1 MIRHA
6 LILAFLP
13 AVAPAAV
20 DYTQQIKPMLQTA
33 CVKCHGAGSQKGK
46 ARVDTAA
53 AAVSGG
59 KHGAAIIPGDSAKS
73 LLVQAIDGTHG
84 EVSKMPYKRPPL
96 DSAQVALIRQW
107 IDEGAKAPA
116 DEKPSDDRHWAFVAP
131 LRSTEKGAGIDFFV
145 RQRLAKEGIRPSPEA
160 APETLLRRLYL
171 DLTGLPPTPEE
182 VTAFVSELK
191 TVAASLEGKS
201 GITSVYSRWV
211 DKVLASPHYGERWG
225 RWWLDQARYADSNGY
240 SIDAPRIIWPYRDW
254 VIKALNKDLPFDQ
267 FTIEQLAGDLLPA
280 ATVDQKVA
288 TGFHRNTPVNGE
300 GGIDPEQFR
309 VESVID
315 RVNTTGTVWLGL
327 TIGCCQCHDH
337 KFDPIPQREY
347 FQMFAFFNGTEQD
360 GHGGT
365 RTSTLTLPP
374 VKDEGALKLDINDR
388 RFEFDRFFRDHPKQ
402 VGDAEAALTPEQKA
416 KLPKQVIKALATP
429 ARKRTIDQQRVVFA
443 ALVKDDKKFNE
454 LESTMKKREAGL
466 SPPITT
472 LVTQELPKPR
482 ETRLLIK
489 GDFTRPDAVVQR
501 GVLSALQPMAGVENP
516 SRLDLARWIV
526 SPKNPLTAR
535 VIMNRVWQQY
545 FGRGIVETENDFGT
559 MGAAPT
565 HPELLDWLATEFMAQ
580 KWSLKAM
587 HRAIVMSQTYRQS
600 SALRADLKEKDA
612 NNYLLARQRRLRVDA
627 EIVRD
632 TCLSASGLLSSKV
645 GGPPVYPPIPE
656 GVLSLGQVKHTWP
669 VSKGDDR
676 YRRALYTFV
685 FRATPPP
692 SLSVFDAP
700 EGLGSCTR
708 RLRSNTPLQAL
719 TLLNDTSFHEFAEAL
734 GDRLIKD
741 VPQGDALR
749 IERGFLLCTSRR
761 PSAGEHDSLMAL
773 AAAERRAGGDEKAV
787 WRQVARVL
795 LNLDETVTRE

>member
-1 MIRHA
+1 MIRYA

-13 AVAPAAV
+13 AAAPAAV
-20 DYTQQIKPMLQTA
+20 DYTQQIKPLFQAA

-53 AAVSGG
+53 ATISGG

-73 LLVQAIDGTHG
+73 LLVQAIEGTHG

-96 DSAQVALIRQW
+96 DSAQITLIRQW

-116 DEKPSDDRHWAFVAP
+116 NEKPSDDRHWAFVAP
-131 LRSTEKGAGIDFFV
+131 IRSGEKGAGIDFFV
-145 RQRLAKEGIRPSPEA
+145 RQRLAKEGLKPSPEA

-182 VTAFVSELK
+182 VSAFVSELK
-191 TVAASLEGKS
+191 TMDASLEGKS
-201 GITSVYSRWV
+201 GITSAYSRWV

-347 FQMFAFFNGTEQD
+347 YQVFAFFNGTEQD

-374 VKDEGALKLDINDR
+374 VKDEGALQLDINDR

-416 KLPKQVIKALATP
+416 KLPKQVVKALATP
-429 ARKRTIDQQRVVFA
+429 ATKRTIDQQRVVFA

-466 SPPITT
+466 SPAITT

-482 ETRLLIK
+482 ETRLLVK

-501 GVLSALQPMAGVENP
+501 GVLSALQPMTQVENP
-516 SRLDLARWIV
+516 SRLDLAQWIV

-565 HPELLDWLATEFMAQ
+565 HPELLDWLATEFVAQ

-741 VPQGDALR
+741 VPQGDARR
-749 IERGFLLCTSRR
+749 IERGFMLCTSRR
-761 PSAGEHDSLMAL
+761 PSAAERDSLMAL

>member
-1 MIRHA
+1 MTRLA
-6 LILAFLP
+6 LLIALLP
-13 AVAPAAV
+13 AAAPAAV
-20 DYTQQIKPMLQTA
+20 DYTQQIKPLLQTA
-33 CVKCHGAGSQKGK
+33 CVKCHGASSQKGK

-53 AAVSGG
+53 AAIKGG
-59 KHGAAIIPGDSAKS
+59 KHGAGIVPGNSAGS
-73 LLVQAIDGTHG
+73 LLVQAVEGTHG

-96 DSAQVALIRQW
+96 DSAQVTLIRQW

-116 DEKPSDDRHWAFVAP
+116 DEQPSDDRHWAFVAP
-131 LRSTEKGAGIDFFV
+131 VRNGDKSAGIDFFI
-145 RQRLAKEGIRPSPEA
+145 RKRLEKDGLRPSPEA

-171 DLTGLPPTPEE
+171 DLTGLPPSPEE
-182 VTAFVSELK
+182 VKQFVEEARAQGGTS
-191 TVAASLEGKS
+191 
-201 GITSVYSRWV
+201 SVYQRWV
-211 DKVLASPHYGERWG
+211 DKVLSSPHYGERWG

-240 SIDAPRIIWPYRDW
+240 SVDAPRIIWPYRDW
-254 VIKALNKDLPFDQ
+254 VIKALNQDMPFDE
-267 FTIEQLAGDLLPA
+267 FTIEQLAGDLLPDS
-280 ATVDQKVA
+280 TVDQKVA
-288 TGFHRNTPVNGE
+288 TGFHRNTQVNGE

-347 FQMFAFFNGTEQD
+347 YQMFAFFNGTEQD

-365 RTSTLTLPP
+365 KTSTITLPP
-374 VKDEGALKLDINDR
+374 VNDEGAIQLDINAM
-388 RFEFDRFFRDHPKQ
+388 RFEFDRFFRDNPKQ
-402 VGDAEAALTPEQKA
+402 VGEAEAALTPEQKA
-416 KLPKQVIKALATP
+416 KLPKDLKKALAVP
-429 ARKRTIDQQRVVFA
+429 FEKRTIDQQRVVFA
-443 ALVKDDKKFNE
+443 ALVKDNPTFNKLNE
-454 LESTMKKREAGL
+454 TMKKREAGL

-472 LVTQELPKPR
+472 LIMQELPKQR
-482 ETRLLIK
+482 ETHLFIK
-489 GDFTRPDAVVQR
+489 GDFTRPDAIVQR
-501 GVLSALQPMAGVENP
+501 GVLSALPPMEGIENP
-516 SRLDLARWIV
+516 SRLDLAKWIV

-565 HPELLDWLATEFMAQ
+565 HPELLDWLATEFIAQ

-600 SALRADLKEKDA
+600 SAMRADLKEKDA
-612 NNYLLARQRRLRVDA
+612 NNYLLARQRRMRVDA

-632 TCLSASGLLSSKV
+632 LCLSASGLLAPKV

-656 GVLSLGQVKHTWP
+656 GVMSLGQIKHAWP

-676 YRRALYTFV
+676 YRRGLYTFV
-685 FRATPPP
+685 FRSTPPP

-700 EGLGSCTR
+700 EGLGACTR

-741 VPQGDALR
+741 VPQGDAQR
-749 IERGFLLCTSRR
+749 IERGFLLCTSRQPAKDER
-761 PSAGEHDSLMAL
+761 AGLLAL
-773 AAAERRAGGDEKAV
+773 VAAERGAGSEEKAV